1 MVEARGDNLR
11 RPFCQANRAHVMPT
25 LHLISGL
32 PASGK
37 TTYALRL
44 REETRGILFCLD
56 RWLITAFG
64 KYPIAAVGQEE
75 HTRRVLASRELIWE
89 SAAEFLRRS
98 VDVILDDGFFYREHR
113 MGHVALAAALDA
125 DATIHFINTPMAVVR
140 ERLERRNADLPRYNF
155 YIDPSTLD
163 TFLSMFERP
172 SRDEGARLVVVGE
185 NPSRQP
191 A

>member
-1 MVEARGDNLR
+1 V
-11 RPFCQANRAHVMPT
+11 PT

-44 REETRGILFCLD
+44 RDETKGILFCLD

-64 KYPIAAVGQEE
+64 KYSIAAVGQDE
-75 HTRRVLASRELIWE
+75 HTRRVLACRELIRE
-89 SAAEFLRRS
+89 SAAGFLERS

-113 MGHVALAAALDA
+113 MQHARFAADVGA
-125 DATIHFINTPMAVVR
+125 DATIHFINTPMDLVR

-155 YIDPSTLD
+155 HIDTSTLD
-163 TFLSMFERP
+163 TFLTMYERP
-172 SRDEGARLVVVGE
+172 SRDEGARLVVVGD
-185 NPSRQP
+185 RVH